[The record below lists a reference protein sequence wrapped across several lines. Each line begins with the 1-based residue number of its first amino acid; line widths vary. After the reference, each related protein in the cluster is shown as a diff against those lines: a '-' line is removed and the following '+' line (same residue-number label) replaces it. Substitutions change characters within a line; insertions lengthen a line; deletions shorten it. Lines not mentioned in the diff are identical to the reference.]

1 MNILESIKKFP
12 NIKLINLGSSC
23 IYPINIENPIKET
36 SIMSGKLEETNS
48 PYAMA
53 KLSAI
58 EIGDAM
64 SKEFGHDIINLMPTN
79 LYGPNDY
86 FNPENSH
93 VIPGMIYKF
102 DSAKDNKDKEIHL
115 WGDGSPLREFL
126 FVDDLSKAILYILDN
141 NINESILNVGS
152 SEEVSIFELANIIK
166 KITGFN
172 GEVRFD
178 NSKPNG
184 IDRKFLDSSK
194 LNSYGWNSEIDLE
207 KGLNLTYSWFVD
219 NKSNL
224 RL

>member
-1 MNILESIKKFP
+1 MCIRDSSKTVTCW
-12 NIKLINLGSSC
+12 GSG
-23 IYPINIENPIKET
+23 N
-36 SIMSGKLEETNS
+36 
-48 PYAMA
+48 
-53 KLSAI
+53 
-58 EIGDAM
+58 
-64 SKEFGHDIINLMPTN
+64 
-79 LYGPNDY
+79 
-86 FNPENSH
+86 
-93 VIPGMIYKF
+93 V
-102 DSAKDNKDKEIHL
+102 
-115 WGDGSPLREFL
+115 LREFL
-126 FVDDLSKAILYILDN
+126 FVDDLSKAILFILDN